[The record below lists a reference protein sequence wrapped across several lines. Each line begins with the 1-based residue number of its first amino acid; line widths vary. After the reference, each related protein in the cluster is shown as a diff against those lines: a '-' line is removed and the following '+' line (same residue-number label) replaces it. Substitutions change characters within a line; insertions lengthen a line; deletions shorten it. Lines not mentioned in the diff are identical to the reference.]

1 MRLLL
6 LPRLHDADAAL
17 SHLQMK
23 RAVEEGVVRE
33 AQAQARVLAE
43 EARCGNASMER
54 MFGVRC

>member
-1 MRLLL
+1 MRLLRFSV
-6 LPRLHDADAAL
+6 PWFRDTNAAL

-43 EARCGNASMER
+43 EARCGNASREPY
-54 MFGVRC
+54 V